1 MIKVTAL
8 GTALFL
14 LSASGCSSSD
24 GGATPVGKGK
34 VTFTTWGEEYI
45 ESEIPKDVF
54 VDGWSIK
61 YSRFLITLRDVKV
74 AGADGVVV
82 AQMAKPKVFDM
93 VKAGQKAVVSF
104 PDLPAQ
110 AYTKVSYQI
119 GPVDAAADLGDGV
132 TAADRDDLV
141 KNGASLHVIGEAT
154 DGTTKKT
161 FDWYFTVATLYENCK
176 ADRDGKDTDGVVVTN
191 GGDDVNQITI
201 HGDHLFY
208 DDLASPSAKVRFGNI
223 AAADKDGDGKIT
235 LAELSAVKL
244 ASIPKE
250 KGTYGT
256 GAASVDDLGAFVSA
270 LSRTVGHFR
279 GEGEC
284 FSKALK

>member
-1 MIKVTAL
+1 MIKVMAL
-8 GTALFL
+8 ATVCSV
-14 LSASGCSSSD
+14 LSLAGCSASD

-34 VTFTTWGEEYI
+34 VSFTTWGEAYI
-45 ESEIPKDVF
+45 ETGIPKSVF
-54 VDGWSIK
+54 TDGWSVE
-61 YSRFLITLRDVKV
+61 YSRFLVTLRDVKV

-82 AQMAKPKVFDM
+82 AQMAKPKVFDL

-104 PDLPAQ
+104 PDLPAR
-110 AYTKVSYQI
+110 AYTEVSYQI

-141 KNGASLHVIGEAT
+141 KNGASLHVIGAAT
-154 DGTTKKT
+154 DGSTKKT
-161 FDWYFTVATLYENCK
+161 FDWYFPVATVYEHCK
-176 ADRDGKDTDGVVVTN
+176 ASRDGKDTEGVVVTN
-191 GGDDVNQITI
+191 GGDDVNQLTI

-208 DDLASPSAKVRFGNI
+208 DDLASPSAKVRFGNL
-223 AAADKDGDGKIT
+223 AAADKDGDGQIT
-235 LAELSAVKL
+235 LTELSAVKL

-284 FSKALK
+284 FSKALR